1 MTQIETLKAI
11 ADRGPTAI
19 TDLPAS
25 RNTFYALRDKKL
37 VKRAGFR
44 STGARGRP
52 AKLYQVSAKGERKLA
67 QVAQVG

>member
-11 ADRGPTAI
+11 AERGPTAI

-25 RNTFYALRDKKL
+25 RNTFYALRDHKL

-44 STGARGRP
+44 HTSERGRP

-67 QVAQVG
+67 RA